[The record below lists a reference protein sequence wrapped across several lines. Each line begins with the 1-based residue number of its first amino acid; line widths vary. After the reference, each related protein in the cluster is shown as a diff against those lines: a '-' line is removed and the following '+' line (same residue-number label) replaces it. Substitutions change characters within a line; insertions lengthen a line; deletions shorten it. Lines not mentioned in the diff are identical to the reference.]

1 MIIEAIPAELVG
13 DPTRWAEVVRP
24 AFDGA
29 VQATIHNQTQF
40 EGSEIRAAL
49 DYSRALSRLF
59 ITVGVATS
67 VFGIGCGAFLLIISG
82 GEQRKLEQ
90 ARTVFKNVAIGL
102 VVSVMSYLILSVAI
116 SLTINVIGLP
126 ETVGFWQA
134 SVYEDDFGV
143 YALLEG
149 NEYALQGEV
158 IMLDGP
164 TPVVCSA
171 SLPTVADEAGWN
183 WHADFESTGLGICQ
197 R

>member
-1 MIIEAIPAELVG
+1 MPTELVG
-13 DPTRWAEVVRP
+13 DSIRWADAVRL
-24 AFDGA
+24 AFDGP
-29 VQATIHNQTQF
+29 VQVTVHNQTQF

-49 DYSRALSRLF
+49 DYSRAFSRLF
-59 ITVGVATS
+59 ITVCVAAS
-67 VFGIGCGAFLLIISG
+67 VFGIGYGAFLLVVSG

-90 ARTVFKNVAIGL
+90 ARAVFKNVAVGL
-102 VVSVMSYLILSVAI
+102 VLSVMSYLILSVAI

-126 ETVGFWQA
+126 ETVGFWPEA
-134 SVYEDDFGV
+134 VYEDDFGV
-143 YALLEG
+143 YSLLEG

-171 SLPTVADEAGWN
+171 SLPTVADGAGWN
-183 WHADFESTGLGICQ
+183 WHANFEGTGLGICQ